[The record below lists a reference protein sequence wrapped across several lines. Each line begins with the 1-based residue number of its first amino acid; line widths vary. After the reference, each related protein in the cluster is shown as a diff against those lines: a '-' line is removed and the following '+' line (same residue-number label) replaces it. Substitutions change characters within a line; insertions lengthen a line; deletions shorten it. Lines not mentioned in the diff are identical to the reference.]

1 MPNIPNSQ
9 MQQLIDALNK
19 IVGANGGIANGG
31 LNIVPTNASG
41 QTQLTQAEADSFND
55 IANKYSGALSKLNN
69 ALKNATDPSEVTAAY
84 TDLTS
89 DLNKVISDT
98 RNLSGILSNDT
109 IRQIEKA
116 AQRLID
122 KQDKLEDAFNDSKL
136 DESIKKLGSSWAVS
150 SRNFGKSIQS
160 FGEGFKGVGTWGKT
174 GKVFSSALQGM
185 GGSIAKA
192 GGVVAG
198 FAGKM
203 SPLIAGVQLADK
215 AFKACAEK
223 LMAYR
228 SLHTDQYIKALGAE
242 TVKQTNSIKISVTA
256 MSNAVQAS
264 TDAITANIETNV
276 AATKAIAENQLA
288 QMKMNHT
295 WTNWI
300 PIWGTINKMQEQKM
314 ELENT
319 TAMAE
324 IDSARKV
331 ADMWI
336 NNAKTIND
344 SMQKMDE
351 AQRAYQRLVGI
362 PSSQMDEFREGLYK
376 AGEAVAEFGKT
387 TEDIMKARTSFINE
401 SGRNIAWSQIDTS
414 KALSTGS
421 IVGDETMNSFAAGMV
436 LFNTSVADSAEIMLN
451 VYKDANK
458 MGISSQKLTKSVLSN
473 LKQANKYNFRDG
485 VEGFIKAAK
494 WAETARYDMNALGA
508 TLDKVQ
514 EGGLQ
519 GVLQQS
525 AQLQVL
531 GGNAALNGDPIKMM
545 YAAYNDPEEFA
556 RMQQDALKNFGH
568 INSKTG
574 ETQFNM
580 ADQMQISAIA
590 KAYGL
595 SKEQAMEMARAS
607 NKRSAI
613 ESVNGRLKGEDL
625 DAVANRAQFNKET
638 RQWEVTMNDGTSKN
652 VSQLTAAD
660 LEKIAPEDTRTSEEI
675 AKDTLSATEKIAV
688 EAAHANI
695 MLAKIGGF
703 DEYIRHVDQTTK
715 ETREANDKNVVRM
728 VEEQKNVN
736 IKGEEDLRKELSLLG
751 ESSSFAKSQKAIE
764 ENTAYMAMD
773 KSQRK
778 EYRNLK
784 TPEEQA
790 KYIKGIIGTADPYN
804 SPEPVFTDK
813 WTNLPRP
820 TESVNDGIIY
830 HSSGKVVSF
839 DDNDDIM
846 AAKSDGFFSKAVDK
860 REKIAE
866 LISPAMKVS
875 KVLAGGVMNMMPM
888 GFVKAISGV
897 ADAAGISAPY
907 SKANTEISIKPV
919 EIRLNGT
926 LNLNGGGQNVN
937 IIDQLKNNQE
947 FLKQLSQMISSE
959 MSKAINGGKSVA
971 WNGRFGK

>member
-69 ALKNATDPSEVTAAY
+69 ALKNATGPSEVTAAY

-89 DLNKVISDT
+89 DLNKVISDV

-122 KQDKLEDAFNDSKL
+122 KQDELEDAFNDSKL

-160 FGEGFKGVGTWGKT
+160 FGEGLKGVGTWGKT
-174 GKVFSSALQGM
+174 GKVFSGALKGM
-185 GGSIAKA
+185 GGGIAKA

-351 AQRAYQRLVGI
+351 AQRVYQRLVGI
-362 PSSQMDEFREGLYK
+362 PSSQMGEFREGLYK

-387 TEDIMKARTSFINE
+387 TEDIMKARTAFINE

-414 KALSTGS
+414 KAMSTGS

-773 KSQRK
+773 KNERK
-778 EYRNLK
+778 AFRK
-784 TPEEQA
+784 MTQEE
-790 KYIKGIIGTADPYN
+790 KNEFIEREIRGKNPMD

-820 TESVNDGIIY
+820 TESITDGIIY

-866 LISPAMKVS
+866 LMSPAMKVS
-875 KVLAGGVMNMMPM
+875 KVLAGGVMNIMPM

>member
-9 MQQLIDALNK
+9 MQQLIDTLNK
-19 IVGANGGIANGG
+19 IAGANGGVANGG

-41 QTQLTQAEADSFND
+41 QTQLTQAEVDSFND
-55 IANKYSGALSKLNN
+55 IVNKYSGALSKLNN

-89 DLNKVISDT
+89 DMNRVISDV

-109 IRQIEKA
+109 ITQIEKA

-122 KQDKLEDAFNDSKL
+122 KQDELEDAFNDSKL

-150 SRNFGKSIQS
+150 SRNFGKSIKS
-160 FGEGFKGVGTWGKT
+160 VGEGLKGVGTWGGK
-174 GKVFSSALQGM
+174 GKVFSGALQKM
-185 GGSIAKA
+185 GGGIAKA

-203 SPLIAGVQLADK
+203 SPLVAGVQVADK

-351 AQRAYQRLVGI
+351 AQRAYQRLVGV
-362 PSSQMDEFREGLYK
+362 PSSQMGEFREGLYK

-387 TEDIMKARTSFINE
+387 TEDIMKARTAFINE

-458 MGISSQKLTKSVLSN
+458 MGVSSQKLTKSVLSN
-473 LKQANKYNFRDG
+473 LKQASKYNFREG

-494 WAETARYDMNALGA
+494 WAETARYDMSALGA

-514 EGGLQ
+514 EGGLE

-525 AQLQVL
+525 AQLNVL
-531 GGNAALNGDPIKMM
+531 GGNAAMNGDPIKMM
-545 YAAYNDPEEFA
+545 YAAYNDPEAFA

-638 RQWEVTMNDGTSKN
+638 RQWGVTMNDGTSKN

-703 DEYIRHVDQTTK
+703 DEYIRHVDQSTK
-715 ETREANDKNVVRM
+715 ETREANDKNVIRM
-728 VEEQKNVN
+728 VEEQRSVN

-773 KSQRK
+773 KNERK
-778 EYRNLK
+778 AFRK
-784 TPEEQA
+784 MTQEE
-790 KYIKGIIGTADPYN
+790 KNEFIEREIRGKNPMD
-804 SPEPVFTDK
+804 SPEPVFKGK
-813 WTNLPRP
+813 WTNLPHP
-820 TESVNDGIIY
+820 TESIRDGIIY

-846 AAKSDGFFSKAVDK
+846 AAKSDGFFS
-860 REKIAE
+860 RSMEKNEKFAE
-866 LISPAMKVS
+866 VMSPAMKVS

-888 GFVKAISGV
+888 GFVKTISGG
-897 ADAAGISAPY
+897 ADAAGMSTPY
-907 SKANTEISIKPV
+907 TKANTEISIKPV

-959 MSKAINGGKSVA
+959 MSKAVNGGKSVA